1 MAEDQQRIF
10 RKSIMPKISVIVP
23 VYKAEQYIRRCVD
36 SILAQTFTDFE
47 LLLIDDGSP
56 DNSGAI
62 CDEYAAKDSRI
73 KVFHKENGGVSS
85 ARNLGLDNATGEWIT
100 FVDSDDWIETDYL
113 QLCLNLSETNN
124 LDFLK
129 FDLGGNY
136 LKEQDSNQNINKDNL
151 IEVLTINNFITKSF
165 NYSVTSFIKKSTIG
179 KTRFNELMK
188 YAEDQLFIFQVLS
201 NCNTCG
207 YLHKRIYK
215 YMINPN
221 SATHSID
228 GTSMLSSSKILL
240 DFSDSNELFQK
251 AIYETIS
258 SLIARSCFDDKV
270 SLQDITQILH
280 YEKNFRPFSKEKLPR
295 LFFCINKFSTVGA
308 FYVIRLY
315 KLLFIKYE
323 TN

>member
-1 MAEDQQRIF
+1 
-10 RKSIMPKISVIVP
+10 MPKISVIVP

-100 FVDSDDWIETDYL
+100 FVDSDDWIVYDYL
-113 QLCLNLSETNN
+113 QLCISTSEDNH

-136 LKEQDSNQNINKDNL
+136 LSEKDFTSKVDKDVL
-151 IEVLTINNFITKSF
+151 VEVLTPCNYIKKSY
-165 NYSVTSFIKKSTIG
+165 NYGVTSFIKKSTIG
-179 KTRFNELMK
+179 KTRFNEQMK
-188 YAEDQLFIFQVLS
+188 YAEDQLFMFHVLR
-201 NCNTCG
+201 NCNMCG
-207 YLHKRIYK
+207 YLHKKIYN
-215 YMINPN
+215 YIINYD
-221 SATHSID
+221 SATQTID
-228 GTSMLSSSKILL
+228 GKEMILSSKILL

-251 AIYETIS
+251 AIYEVVS
-258 SLIARSCFDDKV
+258 SLIARSCLDDKV
-270 SLQDITQILH
+270 YLNDITRILC
-280 YEKNFRPFSKEKLPR
+280 YKRNFKPFSKEKLPK

-315 KLLFIKYE
+315 KLLFIKNE